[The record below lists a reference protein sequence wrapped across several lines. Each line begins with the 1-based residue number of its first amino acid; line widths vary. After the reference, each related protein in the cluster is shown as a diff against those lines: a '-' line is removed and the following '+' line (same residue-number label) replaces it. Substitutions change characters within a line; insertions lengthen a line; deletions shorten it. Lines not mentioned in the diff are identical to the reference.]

1 MGEDYIDK
9 VMKSLENEDNE
20 GIMQWTNAKIRDQ
33 TNNILQKLQLDR
45 ENLRELNSKLKGY
58 RYVDELVDL
67 QFGRFLR
74 WIPLSDPERIRL
86 TNGARVCDI
95 KILNEGVHIVC
106 KNNVSRFMQLKLDEN
121 LVFQKLTEQE
131 KIILKTLDYLKD

>member
-45 ENLRELNSKLKGY
+45 ENLREFNSKLKGY
-58 RYVDELVDL
+58 RYVDELVDI